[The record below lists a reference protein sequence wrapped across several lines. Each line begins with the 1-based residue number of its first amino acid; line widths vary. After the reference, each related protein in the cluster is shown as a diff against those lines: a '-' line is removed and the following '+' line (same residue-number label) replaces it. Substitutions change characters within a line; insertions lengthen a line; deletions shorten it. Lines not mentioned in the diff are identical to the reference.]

1 MSNATFLRVA
11 FMALALFSPS
21 KLSAERVVDDA
32 CQISF
37 QLTDGF
43 VGYQEGK
50 TKRPFSIAL
59 LSTGDSAASTGE

>member
-43 VGYQEGK
+43 VGYRKVKPSGH
-50 TKRPFSIAL
+50 SL
-59 LSTGDSAASTGE
+59 LLC